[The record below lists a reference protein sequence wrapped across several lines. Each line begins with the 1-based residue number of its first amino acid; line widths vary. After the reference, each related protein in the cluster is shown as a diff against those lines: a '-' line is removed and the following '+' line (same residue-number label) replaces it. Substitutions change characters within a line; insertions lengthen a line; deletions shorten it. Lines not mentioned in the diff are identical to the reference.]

1 MVVIALLNRSNKRY
15 YKFKTIVTTE
25 NGFFAMSLFLTAKNR
40 LLATKLCREDFYA
53 LSKQFSKEQKKI
65 QKTHRS
71 GPLLAATTT
80 VPPPQIS
87 PQRLRHTVAATS
99 STTPPHTVTVLE
111 DTAVVEE
118 DAW

>member
-1 MVVIALLNRSNKRY
+1 MVVIALLNRSNRLY

-25 NGFFAMSLFLTAKNR
+25 NGFFAMNLFLTAKNG

-53 LSKQFSKEQKKI
+53 LGKQFSKEQKI

-71 GPLLAATTT
+71 DPLLAAATT

-87 PQRLRHTVAATS
+87 PQRLCHTVAATS
-99 STTPPHTVTVLE
+99 STTPPHAVTVLE
-111 DTAVVEE
+111 DTDVVE